1 MNTRKALLVIV
12 SGPSGSGKT
21 TLCQNIRAVEPLY
34 YTISCTTRPQ
44 RPGEGHGEHYFF
56 LTDAE
61 FAHKVATGEMLEHAT
76 VHGRSYGTLKAEV
89 LPRLRAGQDVIMD
102 LDTQG
107 AAQIRSCH
115 DPEIAAARVDIFIL
129 PTTAETFRQRLSAR
143 DSETAEQVEL
153 RMNNAREEMQ
163 HWREYDYALVSGTRD
178 KDLTALRT
186 ILAAERMKADR
197 LITADADGL

>member
-1 MNTRKALLVIV
+1 MNTRKSLLIIV

-21 TLCQNIRAVEPLY
+21 TLCQNLRAVEPLY

-44 RPGEGHGEHYFF
+44 RPGEVHGEHYFF
-56 LTDAE
+56 LSDTE
-61 FAHKVATGEMLEHAT
+61 FAQKITSGEMLEHAT

-107 AAQIRSCH
+107 AAQIRACL
-115 DPEIAAARVDIFIL
+115 DEEIAAARVDIFIL
-129 PTTAETFRQRLSAR
+129 PTTAETFRQRLAAR
-143 DSETAEQVEL
+143 DSESAEQVEL
-153 RMNNAREEMQ
+153 RMNNAREEMK
-163 HWREYDYALVSGTRD
+163 HWREYDYALVSGTREE
-178 KDLTALRT
+178 DLTALRT

-197 LITADADGL
+197 LITAAADDV